1 MTEFLSH
8 SAPISVKKN
17 VRHVCDMAR
26 DDPQFRIRLPA
37 NLKSW
42 VEQHAAANNRSL
54 NAEIV
59 HILTME
65 RWRSYGDAGPA
76 EEAPPGVPPHFR
88 EMFEKLDRLASEV
101 EELIRERQLRR
112 GEDADPPDPEGA

>member
-1 MTEFLSH
+1 
-8 SAPISVKKN
+8 
-17 VRHVCDMAR
+17 MAR

-37 NLKSW
+37 DLKSW
-42 VEQHAAANNRSL
+42 VERHAAVNNRSL

-65 RWRSYGDAGPA
+65 RSRLHEDVGPA
-76 EEAPPGVPPHFR
+76 EEVSQGEALHLH

-101 EELIRERQLRR
+101 EELVRERRLRR
-112 GEDADPPDPEGA
+112 GEDAAPPDPEGG